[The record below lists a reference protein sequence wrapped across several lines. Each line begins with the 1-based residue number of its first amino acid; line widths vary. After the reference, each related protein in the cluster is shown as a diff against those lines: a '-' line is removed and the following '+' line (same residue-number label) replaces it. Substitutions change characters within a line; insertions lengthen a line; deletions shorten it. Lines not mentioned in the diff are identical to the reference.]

1 MLLTFVLMLCF
12 IILCFVPVKSKICSV
27 RWNTISF
34 FSIQISF
41 CSWYEHNTCW
51 LGNNTHVGIRLNSI
65 YLIGG
70 ALETSSSDDMF
81 AAILNLIWWQKLLL
95 SLHEKK
101 FGDGHCKPKAMSC
114 FAPLFAA
121 AVFNAKFPVIFTQR
135 IWRRQCER
143 TPFWCKIDNLQN
155 CFPLFVKNE
164 PFPWPIL

>member
-1 MLLTFVLMLCF
+1 MLLTFVLLLCF
-12 IILCFVPVKSKICSV
+12 IILCFVLVKSKICSV

-41 CSWYEHNTCW
+41 CSWYEYNTCW

-95 SLHEKK
+95 SLHEEALKRLFKRVNLIENKK
-101 FGDGHCKPKAMSC
+101 RGLRKQKQF
-114 FAPLFAA
+114 L
-121 AVFNAKFPVIFTQR
+121 Q
-135 IWRRQCER
+135 IWLLLRA
-143 TPFWCKIDNLQN
+143 
-155 CFPLFVKNE
+155 
-164 PFPWPIL
+164 